1 MHAPTNSHYQ
11 ALIHAL
17 NYVGCTSGQG
27 ILLKAS
33 ASLSLQ
39 AFSDSDW
46 GACSD
51 TRRSISGYL
60 LLLGQSPISWKSK
73 KQSTLSKSSS
83 EADYRAL
90 ASAAS
95 EVTWMIRLLE
105 ELGVTNLTPV
115 TLNCDNQSALHI
127 ARNPVFHERTK
138 HIDIDCHFTR
148 DKVLEGLIQLAYLP
162 TGEQLANVF
171 TKIIPS
177 AQFQL
182 LLSKVGMSPT
192 LPSLRGGVMR
202 IPSVFL

>member
-1 MHAPTNSHYQ
+1 M
-11 ALIHAL
+11 
-17 NYVGCTSGQG
+17 
-27 ILLKAS
+27 
-33 ASLSLQ
+33 
-39 AFSDSDW
+39 
-46 GACSD
+46 
-51 TRRSISGYL
+51 
-60 LLLGQSPISWKSK
+60 
-73 KQSTLSKSSS
+73 SKSSS
-83 EADYRAL
+83 EAEYRAL

-115 TLNCDNQSALHI
+115 TLHCDNQSALHI

-162 TGEQLANVF
+162 TGEQLADVF

-182 LLSKVGMSPT
+182 LLSKLGMSPT
-192 LPSLRGGVMR
+192 LPSLRGGNENT
-202 IPSVFL
+202 